1 MTDDSVISFPL
12 LDASDISARKNLKWL
27 FVLRNL
33 MICVEAL
40 AVIISVYGLELPL
53 YQAALTAVITAQ
65 LGFNWYTW
73 VRLEEERIVV
83 DGELF
88 FQLCCDVLTI
98 TAVLYF
104 TGGASNPLAW
114 FFLLP
119 LILTSTILPRI
130 YTWYMVLFTSACYTL
145 LMTFYK
151 PLPAILPITL
161 GPNTPPELHQLMDHH
176 DLQLHVFGMWFG
188 FVFSAVLVAYFV
200 VGIADTL
207 RQRERKL
214 AEIREHTL
222 RNERVVALGTL
233 AAGAAHEMGTPLGTM
248 AIIVHELIKEY
259 GETDADLCKKMK
271 ILREQV
277 SRCKQALSVL
287 SASAGEIRAES
298 GHPMPVSAYLDEVI
312 SNWRQQRPEGVLA
325 VNKQGFEPSPSILAE
340 LTLTHALVNI
350 LNNSAD
356 VSPHFI
362 ELRARWTKDRLVL
375 EIVDDGPGIAPSVS
389 EQLGKEPVSSKEN
402 GLGVGLFLAFT
413 TIERMGGTIS
423 MALRS
428 ECQGTLTRISLPVTL
443 REAGL

>member
-1 MTDDSVISFPL
+1 
-12 LDASDISARKNLKWL
+12 
-27 FVLRNL
+27 

-40 AVIISVYGLELPL
+40 AVVISVYGLELPL
-53 YQAALTAVITAQ
+53 YQAALTGIITAQ

-73 VRLEEERIVV
+73 IRLESEQIVT
-83 DGELF
+83 DSELF
-88 FQLCCDVLTI
+88 FQLSCDVLTI

-104 TGGASNPLAW
+104 TGGATNPLAW

-119 LILTSTILPRI
+119 LIITSTILPKV
-130 YTWYMVLFTSACYTL
+130 YTWYMVLFTSECYTL

-151 PLPAILPITL
+151 PLPEMAPITL
-161 GPNTPPELHQLMDHH
+161 GPNAPPELHQMMDHH

-214 AEIREHTL
+214 AEIREQTL
-222 RNERVVALGTL
+222 RNERVISLGTL
-233 AAGAAHEMGTPLGTM
+233 AAGAAHEMGTPLGIM
-248 AIIVHELIKEY
+248 AIIIHELVKEY
-259 GETDADLCKKMK
+259 EGTDADLSKKMK

-277 SRCKQALSVL
+277 GRCKQALSVL
-287 SASAGEIRAES
+287 SASAGEVRAES
-298 GHPMPVSAYLDEVI
+298 GHSMPVSAYLDEVVTL
-312 SNWRQQRPEGVLA
+312 WRAQRPEGVLA

-350 LNNSAD
+350 LNNAAD

-362 ELRARWTKDRLVL
+362 ELYARWTRDSVLL
-375 EIVDDGPGIAPSVS
+375 EIIDNGPGIAPDIY
-389 EQLGKEPVSSKEN
+389 ERLGKAPVSNKEN

-413 TIERMGGTIS
+413 TIERIGGVLS
-423 MALRS
+423 MEPRVDA
-428 ECQGTLTRISLPVTL
+428 QGTVTRIRLPVTL
-443 REAGL
+443 TLRATG